1 MNVLRNIKWLV
12 TTECMYS
19 VTSVFINT
27 FIIAYI
33 FELSGKSAVETGLYY
48 LFRSVAV
55 FIVAFISGY
64 YLKKHCKMSMYRL
77 APLLNLVLFA
87 LIYFL
92 GDDVKNYTGY
102 LGFISGNIVI
112 LRWMPRN
119 LLISDLVSKE
129 YMIKYQGYV
138 SAIVG
143 FTNIAIPFLLGL
155 FLTFDS
161 YNDVMMILSIL
172 LLIELLSTFM
182 VKENRANLSAQYEPV
197 KYLKIL
203 FKSKEP
209 LFVCF
214 MEFFRGLTL
223 VGILPVLMKLYIV
236 YLFVTPLKL
245 GSLTS
250 IFAFTTII
258 ANFVFGKFCK
268 YKYFSFILMFSTIVT
283 ILASLMFVLYPSS
296 VSFLCYNFC
305 FVSVAQILLTI
316 TLVNIFNVSNIKKIK
331 ETYKTEYFAIREMF
345 LNGGRIIGAGLLV
358 LISSYQ
364 DFEVLRYFIL
374 ALTLSMIIMGW
385 CAIKINAYLETKT
398 QN

>member
-119 LLISDLVSKE
+119 LLISDL
-129 YMIKYQGYV
+129 
-138 SAIVG
+138 
-143 FTNIAIPFLLGL
+143 
-155 FLTFDS
+155 
-161 YNDVMMILSIL
+161 
-172 LLIELLSTFM
+172 
-182 VKENRANLSAQYEPV
+182 
-197 KYLKIL
+197 
-203 FKSKEP
+203 
-209 LFVCF
+209 
-214 MEFFRGLTL
+214 
-223 VGILPVLMKLYIV
+223 
-236 YLFVTPLKL
+236 
-245 GSLTS
+245 
-250 IFAFTTII
+250 
-258 ANFVFGKFCK
+258 
-268 YKYFSFILMFSTIVT
+268 
-283 ILASLMFVLYPSS
+283 
-296 VSFLCYNFC
+296 
-305 FVSVAQILLTI
+305 
-316 TLVNIFNVSNIKKIK
+316 
-331 ETYKTEYFAIREMF
+331 
-345 LNGGRIIGAGLLV
+345 
-358 LISSYQ
+358 
-364 DFEVLRYFIL
+364 
-374 ALTLSMIIMGW
+374 
-385 CAIKINAYLETKT
+385 
-398 QN
+398 